1 MRLGRL
7 ALAALAALLATPAVA
22 APEGSA
28 AQSILLGESITLA
41 APSLGDERTVN
52 IYLPPAYAAEPG
64 RRFPVLYLIDG
75 GVDQDLIHIVGT
87 TQLNA
92 IWGRSGDVI
101 VVGLATKD
109 RRRELTGPTADKEL
123 LARYPTAGDSAGFR
137 AFIREVVKPFVE
149 QNYRTDGRGGVI
161 GESLAGLFIVET
173 WLREPDLFGSYAA
186 ISPSLWWDKEALAL
200 GAASLIGPR
209 QAGHPLLLATANE
222 GADLQVPVDRLVA
235 ALGKARDWCYAPQP
249 ALTHATIYH
258 AVSPM
263 ALQFLFPPA
272 AAPDPKA
279 GFEVECS
286 RKS

>member
-1 MRLGRL
+1 MKR
-7 ALAALAALLATPAVA
+7 ACAALALIALLATPAIA
-22 APEGSA
+22 APEPGT
-28 AQSILLGESITLA
+28 AQPILLGESITLA
-41 APSLGDERTVN
+41 APSLGDSRTVN
-52 IYLPPAYAAEPG
+52 IYLPPAYAAEPE

-75 GVDQDLIHIVGT
+75 GVDQDLIHVVGT

-92 IWGRSGDVI
+92 IWGRSADVI

-109 RRRELTGPTADKEL
+109 RRRELTGPTADPEL
-123 LARYPTAGDSAGFR
+123 LARYPTAGDSAKFR

-149 QNYRTDGRGGVI
+149 QNYRTDGRSGVI
-161 GESLAGLFIVET
+161 GESLAGLFIIET

-186 ISPSLWWDKEALAL
+186 ISPSLWWDKEALTL
-200 GAASLIGPR
+200 GASSLIGR
-209 QAGHPLLLATANE
+209 GQAGHPLLLATANE
-222 GADLQVPVDRLVA
+222 GADLQVPVDRLVT
-235 ALGKARDWCYAPQP
+235 ALGKAKDWCYAPQP

-272 AAPDPKA
+272 AAPDPKT